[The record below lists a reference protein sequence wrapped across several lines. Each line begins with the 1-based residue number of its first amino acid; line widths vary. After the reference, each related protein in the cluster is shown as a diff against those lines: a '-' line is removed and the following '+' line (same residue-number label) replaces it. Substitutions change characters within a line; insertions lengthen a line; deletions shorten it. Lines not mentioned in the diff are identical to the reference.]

1 MRGRT
6 LRLTCVRREG
16 RNKDMSGSTTGS
28 ILKITTFG
36 ESHGEAVGVVI
47 DGFPAGMELSEKDI
61 IPYMDRRR
69 PGKHAV
75 STARNE
81 ADTPQILSGVFE
93 GMTTGAPIMILIRN
107 TSQHSSDYEQL
118 RDVFRPGHADYTFY
132 EKYGIRDHRG
142 GGRSSG
148 RETAARVAAGAV
160 CAKFLGTLGIRV
172 AAFTASIGSVAAKA
186 GDDWVEVSRNTP
198 TGMPDA
204 EADLRAQEEIAKCR
218 AEGDSLGGVI
228 ECRIT
233 GVPAGLGDPVF
244 DKLDAALGK
253 AMFSIGAVKAVEIGD
268 GLRAA
273 AVRGSENND
282 AFCARGDGIGK
293 KTNHAGGILG
303 GISDGDEIC
312 LRVYVKPTPSI
323 SKEQETVRKDHSD
336 TLLTVQ
342 GRHDPVIVPR
352 AVVVV
357 ESMCAITILDAL
369 LVNMSATC
377 GGIRRFYGAQD

>member
-1 MRGRT
+1 
-6 LRLTCVRREG
+6 
-16 RNKDMSGSTTGS
+16 MSGSTTGN

-36 ESHGEAVGVVI
+36 ESHGEAVGVII
-47 DGFPAGMELSEKDI
+47 DGFPAGMELSEEDI

-107 TSQHSSDYEQL
+107 TSQHSSDYAQL

-132 EKYGIRDHRG
+132 QKYGIRDHRG

-160 CAKFLGTLGIRV
+160 CAKFLGILGIRV

-186 GDDWVEVSRNTP
+186 GDDWEEVSRNTP

-204 EADLRAQEEIAKCR
+204 EADFMAQEEIAKCR

-282 AFCARGDGIGK
+282 AFCVCAAGIGK

-303 GISDGDEIC
+303 GISDGDEIR

-323 SKEQETVRKDHSD
+323 SKEQETVRKDGTG

-357 ESMCAITILDAL
+357 ESMCAVTILDAL

-377 GGIRRFYGAQD
+377 SGIRRFYGAQD